1 MEGGQNRRAG
11 RAWHHLAS
19 RRRSNVPNRAVGDTA
34 RAPRPPQQLR
44 DATVCFTAD
53 DGLGPS
59 RESAEPRRRLTAVS
73 TCGGRVG
80 RSDGRREWNSS
91 TEAVSSPREAHL
103 PPPRSFPTK
112 PAASTDHYCILPR
125 APTRCPER
133 ATAPKARPR
142 WRLRAGASSRP
153 ACAHAAAPV
162 WLGAG
167 GVAAGWRAVHLGGA
181 PVSCSCSGRARR
193 VGDRRIVPRGR
204 ALPRPDESAL
214 MSADE
219 H

>member
-1 MEGGQNRRAG
+1 MCPTERLATQLGLPGRPSSCAMPPCVLQLTLALAHHARSRSRAG
-11 RAWHHLAS
+11 AA
-19 RRRSNVPNRAVGDTA
+19 A
-34 RAPRPPQQLR
+34 
-44 DATVCFTAD
+44 
-53 DGLGPS
+53 
-59 RESAEPRRRLTAVS
+59 LTAVS

-133 ATAPKARPR
+133 ATAPKARRR

-153 ACAHAAAPV
+153 ACARAAAPV
-162 WLGAG
+162 WLEAG
-167 GVAAGWRAVHLGGA
+167 GVAGCAPGRRASELQLFGSGPAVGDA
-181 PVSCSCSGRARR
+181 GRAWPTSPSARLTS
-193 VGDRRIVPRGR
+193 VAPSLTVVP
-204 ALPRPDESAL
+204 D
-214 MSADE
+214 
-219 H
+219 

>member
-1 MEGGQNRRAG
+1 MCPTERLATQLGLPGRPSSCAMPPCVLQLTLALAHHARSRSRAG
-11 RAWHHLAS
+11 AA
-19 RRRSNVPNRAVGDTA
+19 A
-34 RAPRPPQQLR
+34 
-44 DATVCFTAD
+44 
-53 DGLGPS
+53 
-59 RESAEPRRRLTAVS
+59 LTAVS

-153 ACAHAAAPV
+153 ACARAAAPV
-162 WLGAG
+162 WLEAG